1 VSSDV
6 DLTSTKEQLLQR
18 LNPGAARVLRE
29 RYIEDLSVF
38 ASNYSTLGAR
48 ANGIAATLHD
58 IRRRYAHPG
67 A

>member
-1 VSSDV
+1 
-6 DLTSTKEQLLQR
+6 
-18 LNPGAARVLRE
+18 VLRE